1 MNSMINALTNGSVL
15 LTVALILLAVGGL
28 VVLLIGTRIGVSL
41 DARKNLNDVAGANS
55 QNFIDN
61 RDNVEKAFVKALEIH
76 RKEVAKGKTSEKG

>member
-1 MNSMINALTNGSVL
+1 MDSMVNTLTNGSLL
-15 LTVALILLAVGGL
+15 LTVALVLLAIGGL
-28 VVLLIGTRIGVSL
+28 VVLFIGTKIGVSL

-76 RKEVAKGKTSEKG
+76 RKEVAKEKMSEKG